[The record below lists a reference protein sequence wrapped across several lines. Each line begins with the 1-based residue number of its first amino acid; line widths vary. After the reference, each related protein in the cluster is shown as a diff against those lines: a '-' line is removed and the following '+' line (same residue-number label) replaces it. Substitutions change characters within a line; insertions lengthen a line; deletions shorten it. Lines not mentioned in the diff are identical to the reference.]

1 MKLYSFRT
9 VTEYTVTLKRPK
21 KIEGSKEKIETE
33 VRFRYTYY
41 GVIGPFV
48 RDYVIMNTENKKE
61 AIFHT
66 EKELNRVSELLERN
80 KIKFCIFEVEG
91 KKEQEI
97 NIALYEK

>member
-9 VTEYTVTLKRPK
+9 VTEHLVRLKIVK
-21 KIEGSKEKIETE
+21 TMEGQHLEREIRHS
-33 VRFRYTYY
+33 YTYY
-41 GVIGPFV
+41 GIVGPFT
-48 RDYVIMNTENKKE
+48 RDYVIMKTENHKE

-80 KIKFCIFEVEG
+80 KIKFRIFEVEG
-91 KKEQEI
+91 KKELEI